1 MKPDISIDPKSDL
14 AIAEKILERIFIN
27 GRITRIEIKQ
37 ILKMYPRNSYKKQA
51 IKIETGIPE

>member
-1 MKPDISIDPKSDL
+1 MKPNISIDPQSDL

-37 ILKMYPRNSYKKQA
+37 ILNMYPENSYKKQA
-51 IKIETGIPE
+51 INLEKGIPV